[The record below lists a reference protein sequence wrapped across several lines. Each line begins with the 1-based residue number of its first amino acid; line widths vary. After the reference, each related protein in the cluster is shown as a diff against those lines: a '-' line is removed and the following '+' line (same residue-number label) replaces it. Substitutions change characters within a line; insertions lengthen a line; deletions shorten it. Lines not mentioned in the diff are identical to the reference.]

1 MLHRM
6 TSAAVI
12 CAALCASAN
21 AQVTTYGT
29 ACHDNGGTAPTLA
42 ASLFGAPIGGS
53 NLTISVSGGVPSSSF
68 LLFLGLGQANIPL
81 GYGCDLLMPSIVANI
96 GLPLDP
102 GGALSFAAPL
112 PSVPFTFSFT
122 MQAFCIDPS
131 TQLGASSTNG
141 VQVTLNPNPVP
152 AGLVI
157 NEVDYD
163 QPNTDTTEFIEI
175 LNPTSNTI
183 SLAGISLALVNG
195 SNNASY
201 QVLDLSSL
209 GSLVPGEYLV
219 VGQAGALA
227 QVLGGTKTLLL
238 PVVSGGTVQNGAP
251 DGIALVDTI
260 NATLIDALSYEG
272 SMTAVT
278 ITGVA
283 GTFNLVEG
291 TATSAADATPFT
303 NSMIRFPNGSDSNDA
318 SADWWLSAL
327 PSPGALNTP

>member
-1 MLHRM
+1 MLQRIA
-6 TSAAVI
+6 SASVI
-12 CAALCASAN
+12 CAALCATAS

-42 ASLFGAPIGGS
+42 SSLFGAPIGGS
-53 NLTISVSGGVPSSSF
+53 NLTISVSGGVPNSSF
-68 LLFLGLGQANIPL
+68 LLFLGLAQANLPL

-141 VQVTLNPNPVP
+141 VQVTLNPNPAP

-163 QPNTDTTEFIEI
+163 QPGTDATEFVEI
-175 LNPTSNTI
+175 LNPTSGTI
-183 SLAGISLALVNG
+183 SLTGISMVLVNG
-195 SNNASY
+195 SNNLSY
-201 QVLDLSSL
+201 VDVDLGPA
-209 GSLVPGEYLV
+209 GSLLPGEYLV
-219 VGQAGALA
+219 IGQAGAVAL
-227 QVLGGTKTLLL
+227 VPSGTKTLLL
-238 PVVSGGTVQNGAP
+238 PVVTNGTIQNGSP
-251 DGIALVDTI
+251 DGVALVDKVA
-260 NATLIDALSYEG
+260 ATLIDALSYEG

-291 TATSAADATPFT
+291 TATTFSDSTPFT

-327 PSPGALNTP
+327 PSPGAANTP

>member
-1 MLHRM
+1 
-6 TSAAVI
+6 
-12 CAALCASAN
+12 
-21 AQVTTYGT
+21 
-29 ACHDNGGTAPTLA
+29 
-42 ASLFGAPIGGS
+42 
-53 NLTISVSGGVPSSSF
+53 
-68 LLFLGLGQANIPL
+68 
-81 GYGCDLLMPSIVANI
+81 MPSIVANI

-183 SLAGISLALVNG
+183 PLTGISLALVNG

-209 GSLVPGEYLV
+209 GSLVP
-219 VGQAGALA
+219 
-227 QVLGGTKTLLL
+227 
-238 PVVSGGTVQNGAP
+238 VSTSSSVRPAR
-251 DGIALVDTI
+251 
-260 NATLIDALSYEG
+260 SRR
-272 SMTAVT
+272 S
-278 ITGVA
+278 
-283 GTFNLVEG
+283 
-291 TATSAADATPFT
+291 SAARRRCCCRSSRAARSRTALRTESRWSTRSTP
-303 NSMIRFPNGSDSNDA
+303 R
-318 SADWWLSAL
+318 
-327 PSPGALNTP
+327 